1 MLIQLLANGF
11 VSGCGYALVALGFAL
26 IYNTTRTFH
35 FAHGAIYTLA
45 AYLFYTLKNLW
56 HIPLSISLPTSLA
69 LIALSGILIED
80 FLYLPLL
87 KREASLLI
95 HLLSSLGAY
104 IVIVNLIA
112 MIYGN
117 ETKILSPGI
126 QPTYKIGSVIL
137 TRIQLIIVLA
147 FLLLFGAFLMLLK
160 KTHLGK
166 IFRAMRDDPELV
178 SAMGI
183 NPFRIRKVVFAL
195 GSFLAGVAS
204 ILMALDV
211 GMDPHVGMP
220 ALLSGAVAVI
230 IGGIGIF
237 EGAALG
243 ALSLGVIQSLVIWKI
258 SARWQ
263 DTATFLLLILF
274 LLFRPCGVLGKRGRV
289 EEEAL

>member
-11 VSGCGYALVALGFAL
+11 ASGCGYALVALGFAL

-56 HIPLSISLPTSLA
+56 HIPLSISLLTSLA
-69 LIALSGILIED
+69 LIALSSILIED

-117 ETKILSPGI
+117 ETKIISPGI

-183 NPFRIRKVVFAL
+183 NPLRIRKVVFAL

-243 ALSLGVIQSLVIWKI
+243 ALSLGMIQSLVIWKI

-274 LLFRPCGVLGKRGRV
+274 LLFRPYGVLGKRGRV